1 MVNSLFLMAGGA
13 MGDRRYVAAD
23 GGLLPGVEPVA
34 AHRDGVDEE
43 RVTALLSEVHGRGY
57 VIIPEFLPR

>member
-1 MVNSLFLMAGGA
+1 
-13 MGDRRYVAAD
+13 MGDRRYVAAE

-43 RVTALLSEVHGRGY
+43 RVTALLSEVTGEGTSSFRSSCRAR
-57 VIIPEFLPR
+57 P